1 MRYFPAF
8 HDLSVRPSLV
18 VGGGE
23 LAARKLRLLLKA
35 GAKVVVVAPSA
46 DPEIAGLAR
55 EGSIDWQ
62 QRPFAAGDLA
72 GCGLVIGATG
82 RPAVD
87 EAVAAA
93 AHSRGIPVNVVDR
106 PDLSSFI
113 TPAIIDRDPLVI
125 GISTGGDAP
134 ILARQLRARIE
145 ALLPANLGQ
154 LARFAGAFRAA
165 VSAQIGDG
173 IQRRRFWE
181 RFFGG
186 PVADRVLAGDETG
199 AREAMLSLINGR
211 AIQAQDAGSVAIVG
225 AGPGDPDLLTFKA
238 LRRLQ
243 EADVVLYDKLVGPEI
258 VDYARRDAERLY
270 VGKTRA
276 NHSRSQDEI
285 NALMAELALAGKRVV
300 RLKGGDPFIFGRG
313 GEELDYLQRRGIA
326 VEVVPGVT
334 AAAGCAAAAGI
345 PLTLRGT
352 ALAVTFLTGHAR
364 DGEPDLDWASLA
376 SGKQTLAVY
385 MGVSTAGTVAR
396 RLIEHGLSATTPVA
410 IIENGTRP
418 EQRVVTGLL
427 RALPEKLQH
436 GGIAG
441 PALIIIGEVARQAL
455 ETGLATELQTAA
467 DLRIA
472 AAQQPRALAV

>member
-8 HDLSVRPSLV
+8 HDLTTHPSLV

-46 DPEIAGLAR
+46 GTEISDLANDGAISWLR
-55 EGSIDWQ
+55 
-62 QRPFAAGDLA
+62 RAFAAGDIA
-72 GCGLVIGATG
+72 GSGLVISATG
-82 RPAVD
+82 LPAVD
-87 EAVAAA
+87 EAVAEVAKQA
-93 AHSRGIPVNVVDR
+93 GIPVNVVDR

-125 GISTGGDAP
+125 GISSGGDAP

-145 ALLPANLGQ
+145 ALLPANLGR

-165 VSAQIGDG
+165 VTAKITGAA
-173 IQRRRFWE
+173 QRRRFWE
-181 RFFGG
+181 LFFTG
-186 PVADRVLAGDETG
+186 PIADKVLAGDEVG
-199 AREAMLSLINGR
+199 AREAMLGLVNGR
-211 AIQAQDAGSVAIVG
+211 TVQEQAAGSVAIVG

-243 EADVVLYDKLVGPEI
+243 EADVVLYDKLIGPDI
-258 VDYARRDAERLY
+258 IDYARRDAERIY
-270 VGKTRA
+270 VGKTKA
-276 NHSRSQDEI
+276 NHSKTQNQI
-285 NALMAELALAGKRVV
+285 NALMAGHALAGKRVV
-300 RLKGGDPFIFGRG
+300 RLKGGDPFVFGRG
-313 GEELDYLQRRGIA
+313 GEEMDYLQDRGVA

-352 ALAVTFLTGHAR
+352 AQAVTFLTGHAR

-385 MGVSTAGTVAR
+385 MGVSTGGIVAR
-396 RLIEHGLSATTPVA
+396 RLTEHGLAATTPVA

-418 EQRVVTGLL
+418 EQRIVTGSL
-427 RALPEKLQH
+427 ADLQH
-436 GGIAG
+436 RLQDAGVTG
-441 PALIIIGEVARQAL
+441 PALIIIGEVARKAL
-455 ETGLATELQTAA
+455 EAGRDSDLQTVIAST
-467 DLRIA
+467 A
-472 AAQQPRALAV
+472 AALPRAIAV

>member
-8 HDLSVRPSLV
+8 HDLSARPTLV

-35 GAKVVVVAPSA
+35 GAQAVVVAPA
-46 DPEIAGLAR
+46 VCPEIADLAHQDA
-55 EGSIDWQ
+55 ITWHA
-62 QRPFAAGDLA
+62 RPFKAQDAVGSA
-72 GCGLVIGATG
+72 LVIGATG
-82 RPAVD
+82 RRPVD
-87 EAVAAA
+87 EAVSAAA
-93 AHSRGIPVNVVDR
+93 QAAGVPVNVVDR

-125 GISTGGDAP
+125 GISSGGDAP
-134 ILARQLRARIE
+134 ILARQIRARLE
-145 ALLPANLGQ
+145 SLLPANLGR
-154 LARFAGAFRAA
+154 LARFAGTFRGAGA
-165 VSAQIGDG
+165 AQIRAGA
-173 IQRRRFWE
+173 QRRRFWE
-181 RFFGG
+181 RFFSG
-186 PVADRVLAGDETG
+186 PVADKVLAGDETT
-199 AREAMLSLINGR
+199 AREAMLGLINGR
-211 AIQAQDAGSVAIVG
+211 DAQVSEAGSVAIVG
-225 AGPGDPDLLTFKA
+225 AGPGDPDLMTFKA

-258 VDYARRDAERLY
+258 VDYARRDAERIY
-270 VGKTRA
+270 VGKTKA
-276 NHSRSQDEI
+276 NHSKTQDEI
-285 NALMAELALAGKRVV
+285 NALMAEHALAGRRVV

-313 GEELDYLQRRGIA
+313 GEEMDYLQARGVT

-385 MGVSTAGTVAR
+385 MGVSTAGTVAE
-396 RLIEHGLSATTPVA
+396 RLIEHGLAAGTPVA
-410 IIENGTRP
+410 VIENGTRP
-418 EQRVVTGLL
+418 EQRVITARLEELAGRLD
-427 RALPEKLQH
+427 AE
-436 GGIAG
+436 GIDG

-455 ETGLATELQTAA
+455 ETDFTAELQNTAA
-467 DLRIA
+467 ALP
-472 AAQQPRALAV
+472 QALAV

>member
-8 HDLSVRPSLV
+8 HDLSARPSLL

-35 GAKVVVVAPSA
+35 EARVVVVAPHA
-46 DPEIAGLAR
+46 IPEIAKLAAEHR
-55 EGSIDWQ
+55 ITWR
-62 QRPFAAGDLA
+62 QRGFAPTDVA
-72 GCGLVIGATG
+72 GCALVIGATG

-93 AHSRGIPVNVVDR
+93 AGAAAVPVNVVDR

-125 GISTGGDAP
+125 GISSGGDAP
-134 ILARQLRARIE
+134 ILARQIRARLE
-145 ALLPANLGQ
+145 SLLPANLGR
-154 LARFAGAFRAA
+154 LARFAGAFRSA
-165 VSAQIGDG
+165 VAAQITDG
-173 IQRRRFWE
+173 TRRRRFWE
-181 RFFGG
+181 RFFSG
-186 PVADRVLAGDETG
+186 PIADKVLAGDDTA
-199 AREAMLSLINGR
+199 AREAMVALINGR
-211 AIQAQDAGSVAIVG
+211 GARAPEGGSVAIVG

-258 VDYARRDAERLY
+258 VDYARRDAERIY
-270 VGKTRA
+270 VGKTKVC
-276 NHSRSQDEI
+276 HSKTQDEI
-285 NALMAELALAGKRVV
+285 NALMAEHALAGRRVV

-313 GEELDYLQRRGIA
+313 GEEMDYLKARGIA

-364 DGEPDLDWASLA
+364 DGEPDLDWAALA
-376 SGKQTLAVY
+376 GGKQTLAVY
-385 MGVSTAGTVAR
+385 MGVTTAETVAR
-396 RLIEHGLSATTPVA
+396 RLIEHGLAAATPVA
-410 IIENGTRP
+410 VIENGTRP
-418 EQRVVTGLL
+418 EQRVVTGRLKEL
-427 RALPEKLQH
+427 SGRLQDA
-436 GGIAG
+436 GITG
-441 PALIIIGEVARQAL
+441 PALIIIGEVARQAM
-455 ETGLATELQTAA
+455 EAGLAAELHDAVAA
-467 DLRIA
+467 VE
-472 AAQQPRALAV
+472 PRALAV

>member
-8 HDLSVRPSLV
+8 HDLSVQPSLV

-23 LAARKLRLLLKA
+23 PATRKLRLLLKA
-35 GAKVVVVAPSA
+35 GAEAVVVAPAA
-46 DPEIAGLAR
+46 DAEIAALAQAGKIAWR
-55 EGSIDWQ
+55 
-62 QRPFAAGDLA
+62 QRPFVAEDVA

-93 AHSRGIPVNVVDR
+93 ARSIGVPVNVVDR
-106 PDLSSFI
+106 PDLSTFI

-145 ALLPANLGQ
+145 ALLPANLGR
-154 LARFAGAFRAA
+154 LARFAGTFRAA

-181 RFFGG
+181 RFFSG
-186 PVADRVLAGDETG
+186 PVAAKVLAGDETG
-199 AREAMLSLINGR
+199 AREAMLGLINGR
-211 AIQAQDAGSVAIVG
+211 AVQAQEAGSVAIVG

-270 VGKTRA
+270 VGKTKA
-276 NHSRSQDEI
+276 NHAKSQDEI

-364 DGEPDLDWASLA
+364 DGEPDLDWAGLA
-376 SGKQTLAVY
+376 AGRQTLAVY

-396 RLIEHGLSATTPVA
+396 RLIEHGLSAATPVA

-427 RALPEKLQH
+427 QDLPVKLQQ

-455 ETGLATELQTAA
+455 EAGLAT
-467 DLRIA
+467 DLHSALA
-472 AAQQPRALAV
+472 AAQPRALAV